1 MNTVWKWILGIVIA
15 LVVIAAIVAGVVL
28 VIRTNPA
35 LTFGPGFANRFNAP
49 NGQTAPNAPNGQTA
63 PNNPNGPRV
72 TRPGFGFGPGRGY
85 NWAQRFGERGFVP
98 YGGGFAPFGFMPFGM
113 FFFFGG
119 LLRLLI
125 PIGVLVLVAFIFYQI
140 GKQAG
145 LKTAA
150 AMPSTNPP
158 APAAVTDNHPQ
169 N

>member
-49 NGQTAPNAPNGQTA
+49 NGQTAPNA

-150 AMPSTNPP
+150 AMPPANPP